1 MYMNFFVIGCGRVGS
16 ELAFRLYKNG
26 HKVVV
31 IDKNREALNGLPP
44 EFRGRTIEGDVL
56 AEQMLE
62 RAGIAEADGIA
73 AVTNSDTLN
82 AVVGHMASKIYKVP
96 IIVTRNYDPV
106 MLPVL
111 QAFGCNVVSSTSWG
125 AQRIQELMLDPSFRS
140 IFSAGNGEVE
150 IYEVLIPPALNGK
163 LLGDLLRDNPD
174 CLPVA
179 LTRAGRALLPNTETV
194 LQSGDMLNVS
204 ATFAGIK
211 ALRSHIDSGAEV

>member
-1 MYMNFFVIGCGRVGS
+1 MNFFVIGCGRVGS

-31 IDKNREALNGLPP
+31 IDINRVALNSLSP
-44 EFRGRTIEGDVL
+44 EFRGRIIEGDVM
-56 AEQMLE
+56 AEKVLE

-73 AVTNSDTLN
+73 TVTNSDTLN
-82 AVVGHMASKIYKVP
+82 AVVGHMAHTIYNVP
-96 IIVTRNYDPV
+96 IVVTRNYDPV

-111 QAFGCNVVSSTSWG
+111 EAFGCNTVSSTSWG

-150 IYEVLIPPALNGK
+150 IYEMLIPSAWDGK
-163 LLGDLLRDNPD
+163 SLGNLLRDTPD

-179 LTRAGRALLPNTETV
+179 LTRAGHALLPDSETR
-194 LQSGDMLNVS
+194 LQAGDILNVS
-204 ATFAGIK
+204 ATFSGIK
-211 ALRSHIDSGAEV
+211 ALRAQLSSGTEA

>member
-1 MYMNFFVIGCGRVGS
+1 MNFFVIGCGRVGS

-31 IDKNREALNGLPP
+31 IDKNREALNGLPS
-44 EFRGRTIEGDVL
+44 EFRGRIIEGDVL
-56 AEQMLE
+56 VEGFLE
-62 RAGIAEADGIA
+62 RAGIVEANGLA

-82 AVVGHMASKIYKVP
+82 AVVAHIAHVVYKVP
-96 IIVTRNYDPV
+96 IVVARNYDPA

-111 QAFGCNVVSSTSWG
+111 EAFGHQVVSSTSWG
-125 AQRIQELMLDPSFRS
+125 AQRIQELLVDPSFRT

-150 IYEVLIPPALNGK
+150 VYEMMVSSAWDEKP
-163 LLGDLLRDNPD
+163 LGDLLRENPG

-179 LTRAGRALLPNTETV
+179 LTRAGSALLPNAETV
-194 LQSGDMLNVS
+194 LQAGDLLNVS

-211 ALRSHIDSGAEV
+211 TLRAQLDEKKEA

>member
-1 MYMNFFVIGCGRVGS
+1 MNFFVIGCGRVGS

-31 IDKNREALNGLPP
+31 IDRNREALNGLPS

-56 AEQMLE
+56 VEQMLE
-62 RAGIAEADGIA
+62 RAGISEADGLA

-82 AVVGHMASKIYKVP
+82 AVVAHIAHVIYKVP
-96 IIVTRNYDPV
+96 IVVARNYDPA

-111 QAFGCNVVSSTSWG
+111 EAFGHQVVSSTSWG
-125 AQRIQELMLDPSFRS
+125 AQRIQELLVDPSFRTL
-140 IFSAGNGEVE
+140 FSAGNGEVE
-150 IYEVLIPPALNGK
+150 VYEMMISPAWDEK
-163 LLGDLLRDNPD
+163 PLGELLRDNPE

-194 LQSGDMLNVS
+194 LQAGDLLNVS

-211 ALRSHIDSGAEV
+211 NLRSQLVSGKEA

>member
-1 MYMNFFVIGCGRVGS
+1 MNFFVIGCGRVGS

-31 IDKNREALNGLPP
+31 IDNSREALNGLPP

-56 AEQMLE
+56 AEQMLA

-73 AVTNSDTLN
+73 IVTVSDTLN
-82 AVVGHMASKIYKVP
+82 AVVGHMASTVYKVP

-125 AQRIQELMLDPSFRS
+125 AQRIQELLLDPSFHS

-150 IYEVLIPPALNGK
+150 IYEMLVPPFWDGK
-163 LLGDLLRDNPD
+163 PLGDLLRDNPG

-179 LTRAGRALLPNTETV
+179 LTRAGRAILPSTETA
-194 LQSGDMLNVS
+194 LQAGDMLNVS

-211 ALRSHIDSGAEV
+211 ALRSHMDSGAED

>member
-1 MYMNFFVIGCGRVGS
+1 MNFFVIGCGRVGS
-16 ELAFRLYKNG
+16 ELAFRLYNNG

-31 IDKNREALNGLPP
+31 VDKNREALNGLPP

-56 AEQMLE
+56 VEKMLE
-62 RAGIAEADGIA
+62 RAGITEADGLA

-82 AVVGHMASKIYKVP
+82 AVVAHIARSLYNVP
-96 IIVTRNYDPV
+96 IVVTRNYDPA

-111 QAFGCNVVSSTSWG
+111 EVFGLQVVSSTSWG
-125 AQRIQELMLDPSFRS
+125 AQRIQELLLDPAFRA

-150 IYEVLIPPALNGK
+150 VYEMLIPPTWDEK

-179 LTRAGRALLPNTETV
+179 LTRAGHALLPNAETV
-194 LQSGDMLNVS
+194 LKAGDLLNFS
-204 ATFAGIK
+204 ATFAGAK
-211 ALRSHIDSGAEV
+211 GLRSHLDLGTEA